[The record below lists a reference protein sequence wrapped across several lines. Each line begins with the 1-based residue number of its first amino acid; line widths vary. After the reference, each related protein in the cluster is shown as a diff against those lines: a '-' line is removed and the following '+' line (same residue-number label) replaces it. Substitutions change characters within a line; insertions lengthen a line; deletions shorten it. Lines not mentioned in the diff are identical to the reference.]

1 MSTEAEKALIIV
13 NGSLYKTA
21 IFALCNEAETIIMNL
36 YDTQVNLNVKDDK
49 NITDQHAKGIDML
62 DKCLLNISKYIDLL
76 KTDEDK
82 DEASKAVSAIGKHA
96 HAEKFLLRRNG
107 GS

>member
-1 MSTEAEKALIIV
+1 MNEEAEKALTII

-62 DKCLLNISKYIDLL
+62 DKCLLNIDKYIGML
-76 KTDEDK
+76 KTEEDK
-82 DEASKAVSAIGKHA
+82 AETKKAVSEIGQHA
-96 HAEKFLLRRNG
+96 HAEKFLLLRNG
-107 GS
+107 GK